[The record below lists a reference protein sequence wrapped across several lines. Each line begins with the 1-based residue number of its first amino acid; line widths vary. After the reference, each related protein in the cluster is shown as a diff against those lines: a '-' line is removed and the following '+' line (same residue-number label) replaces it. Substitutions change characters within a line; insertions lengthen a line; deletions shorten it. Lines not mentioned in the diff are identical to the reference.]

1 MEPLFLGKAQD
12 LTRIAKA
19 SHSTFTIRQIS
30 NRLKEIHQVYVEIL
44 GWAMITNL
52 TTVRILMEE

>member
-30 NRLKEIHQVYVEIL
+30 NREIHQVYVEVL